1 MKLTTLLVIL
11 GFAFSLNLQ
20 AKDRPTIFTIGD
32 STVKNGKGDGANGQ
46 WGWGDPFQQYFDT
59 TKVMVKNRALGGTSS
74 RTFQTK
80 GLWEEVLKELKK
92 GDFVLMQ
99 FGHND
104 GGAINDTLRA
114 RGTIK
119 GVGEETEE
127 IDNLITK
134 QHEVVHSY
142 GWYLRKMVRE
152 AEAKGA
158 TPIIV
163 TLIPRNDWENGAIK
177 RTPGSYPDW
186 AMQVADQE
194 GIQYIDLNKRMS
206 EKLDGLGEELVTGV
220 YFFATDHTHTSAK
233 GAMMAASLVVEGIRS
248 NKKIGLKPYLLRK
261 PQLSPD
267 KFQAPAI
274 VRYDFGSGQTLS
286 GWTSVT
292 KESKYSAE
300 KGFGLI
306 LSGEMEAGNNAGQ
319 NKPKGDFLSS
329 KKPFY
334 FTVDLPEGHYRV
346 LITLGGSAE
355 GSSTTLKSES
365 RRLLFENVKTASGE
379 TVEKTVI
386 VDVRYPQMKNQEG
399 IKLKEREQNYLNWD
413 HKLTLEFNGEL
424 PCVAAIEIQ
433 KADELPTIFLAGN
446 STVTDQ
452 ENEPWASWGQMF
464 PNFLKP
470 EVVVANYAESGET
483 LLAFKRENRLQ
494 KILSQMKT
502 GDYLLMEFAHND
514 QKPGGNHLDAM
525 TTYKD
530 ELRYYIAEARKKGGK
545 PVLVTSTNRRRFD
558 ENGKIINTLEEFPE
572 AMRQLAK
579 EQNIPLID
587 LNAMSKTLYETLGV
601 ENSKK
606 AFVHYPANSYLG
618 QDKPLADD
626 THFNPYGAYELAKCV
641 TQAVLQNIP
650 DLAKYERADWKTF
663 DPAMPDPVAQFR
675 WYDSPAVNLLKPDG
689 N

>member
-1 MKLTTLLVIL
+1 MIRILLLVLLCLTFQI
-11 GFAFSLNLQ
+11 SLQ
-20 AKDRPTIFTIGD
+20 AKQKPTLFTIGD
-32 STVKNGKGDGANGQ
+32 STVKNGKGDGSGGQ
-46 WGWGDPFQQYFDT
+46 WGWGDPITRYFDT
-59 TKVMVKNRALGGTSS
+59 TKVVVKNRALGGTSS

-80 GLWEEVLKELKK
+80 GLWESVLKELKK

-119 GVGEETEE
+119 GIGEETEE

-134 QHEVVHSY
+134 QHEIVHSY

-152 AEAKGA
+152 AKAKGA

-163 TLIPRNDWENGAIK
+163 TPIPRNDWENRKIK
-177 RTPGSYPDW
+177 RTPESYPAW
-186 AMQVADQE
+186 AMEVARQE
-194 GIQYIDLNKRMS
+194 KVMFIDLNKNMS
-206 EKLDGLGEELVTGV
+206 EQLDQLGESQVTGI
-220 YFFATDHTHTSAK
+220 YYYAPDHTHTSAK
-233 GAMMAASLVVEGIRS
+233 GAIMAASLVVEGIKA
-248 NKKIGLKPYLLRK
+248 NKKVELNRFLLKRPEI
-261 PQLSPD
+261 QESGFSSPSL
-267 KFQAPAI
+267 F
-274 VRYDFGSGQTLS
+274 RFDFGSDQSPS
-286 GWTSVT
+286 GWTPITRNSF
-292 KESKYSAE
+292 YSAQ

-306 LSGEMEAGNNAGQ
+306 ASGEMETGELKGQ
-319 NKPKGDFLSS
+319 PEPSADFLGS

-334 FTVDLPEGHYRV
+334 FVVTLPEGHYQ
-346 LITLGGSAE
+346 LTLTLGGSPE
-355 GSSTTLKSES
+355 GSSTTVKAES
-365 RRLLFENVKTASGE
+365 RRLMFENVKTTSGE
-379 TVEKTVI
+379 TVQKLVV
-386 VDVRYPQMKNQEG
+386 VDVRTPKIDHQEQ
-399 IKLKEREQNYLNWD
+399 IKLKERELNYLNWD
-413 HKLTLEFNGEL
+413 HRLTLEFNGEN
-424 PCVAAIEIQ
+424 PCVSAIEIK
-433 KADELPTIFLAGN
+433 KADHLPTIFLAGN

-452 ENEPWASWGQMF
+452 ENEPWSSWGQMF

-483 LLAFKRENRLQ
+483 LLAFKREKRLQ
-494 KILSQMKT
+494 KILGQMKP
-502 GDYLLMEFAHND
+502 GDYLFMEFAHND

-545 PVLVTSTNRRRFD
+545 PVLITSTNRRRFD

-579 EQNIPLID
+579 EANVPLID
-587 LNAMSKTLYETLGV
+587 LNAMSKQFYEALGT

-606 AFVHYPANSYLG
+606 AFVHYPANSFPG

-641 TQAVLQNIP
+641 VQGIQQSIP
-650 DLAKYERADWKTF
+650 DLAKYIRDDWTAF
-663 DPAMPDPVAQFR
+663 DPAHPDPVSEFR
-675 WYDSPAVNLLKPDG
+675 WFESPAVNLVKPDG

>member
-1 MKLTTLLVIL
+1 MKKILLI
-11 GFAFSLNLQ
+11 AFIGLIFQVGVQ

-32 STVKNGKGDGANGQ
+32 STVKNGKGDGSGGQ
-46 WGWGDPFQQYFDT
+46 WGWGDPIAQYFDT
-59 TKVMVKNRALGGTSS
+59 TKVFVKNRALGGTSS

-80 GLWEEVLKELKK
+80 GLWDAVLKELKK
-92 GDFVLMQ
+92 GDFVMMQ

-104 GGAINDTLRA
+104 NGPVNDTLRA

-134 QHEVVHSY
+134 QHEIVYSY
-142 GWYLRKMVRE
+142 GWYLLKMVRE
-152 AEAKGA
+152 AKAKGA
-158 TPIIV
+158 TPIII
-163 TLIPRNDWENGAIK
+163 TPIPRNDWENGKIK
-177 RTPGSYPDW
+177 RTPASYPDW
-186 AMQVADQE
+186 AMEIARQE
-194 GIQYIDLNKRMS
+194 KNEFIDLNKRMS
-206 EKLDGLGEELVTGV
+206 EKLDGIGEAQVTGT
-220 YFFATDHTHTSAK
+220 YFYATDHTHTSTK
-233 GAMMAASLVVEGIRS
+233 GALMAASLVVEGIKA
-248 NKKIGLKPYLLRK
+248 NKKTGLNRFLLK
-261 PQLSPD
+261 NPQIQAE
-267 KFQAPAI
+267 KFQSPTLF
-274 VRYDFGSGQTLS
+274 RFDFGSEQTFA
-286 GWTSVT
+286 GWTAVT
-292 KESKYSAE
+292 PKSLYSTE

-306 LSGEMEAGNNAGQ
+306 PSGEIETGEPAGKVN
-319 NKPKGDFLSS
+319 PFDDFLGS

-334 FTVDLPEGHYRV
+334 FTVDLPEGHYRLLV
-346 LITLGGSAE
+346 TLGRAE
-355 GSSTTLKSES
+355 GSSTTLKAES
-365 RRLLFENVKTASGE
+365 RRLLFENVKTAFGE
-379 TVEKTVI
+379 TVQKTVV

-399 IKLKEREQNYLNWD
+399 IKLKERELNYQNWD
-413 HKLTLEFNGEL
+413 HKLTLEFNGEH

-464 PNFLKP
+464 PNLLKP

-502 GDYLLMEFAHND
+502 GDYLFMEFAHND

-530 ELRYYIAEARKKGGK
+530 ELRYYIAEARKKGGN
-545 PVLVTSTNRRRFD
+545 PVLATSTNRRRFD

-579 EQNIPLID
+579 EQNVPLID
-587 LNAMSKTLYETLGV
+587 LNAMSKDLYEALGP
-601 ENSKK
+601 EQSKK
-606 AFVHYPANSYLG
+606 AFVHYPSNSYPG

-641 TQAVLQNIP
+641 TQAVLQTIP
-650 DLAKYERADWKTF
+650 DLAKYVRDDWKAF
-663 DPAMPDPVAQFR
+663 DPATPDPVAQFR
-675 WYDSPAVNLLKPDG
+675 WYDSPAVNLIKPDG

>member
-1 MKLTTLLVIL
+1 MKKILLIAFIGLTFQI
-11 GFAFSLNLQ
+11 NLQ
-20 AKDRPTIFTIGD
+20 AKQKPTVFTIGD
-32 STVKNGKGDGANGQ
+32 STVKNGKGDGSGGQ
-46 WGWGDPFQQYFDT
+46 WGWGDLIVQYFDT
-59 TKVMVKNRALGGTSS
+59 TKVFVKNSALGGTSS

-80 GLWEEVLKELKK
+80 GLWEAVLKDLKK

-142 GWYLRKMVRE
+142 GWYLRKMVQE
-152 AEAKGA
+152 TKAKGA

-163 TLIPRNDWENGAIK
+163 TPIPRNDWENGKVK
-177 RTPGSYPDW
+177 RTPASYPDW
-186 AMQVADQE
+186 AMEVARQE
-194 GIQYIDLNKRMS
+194 KIGYIDLNKLMS
-206 EKLDGLGEELVTGV
+206 EKLDVLGEDKVTGF
-220 YFFATDHTHTSAK
+220 YFFALDHTHTSVK
-233 GAMMAASLVVEGIRS
+233 GAAMAALLVVEGIKA
-248 NKKIGLKPYLLRK
+248 NKKSGLNRFLLKKPEVD
-261 PQLSPD
+261 LSL
-267 KFQAPAI
+267 FSAPSLF
-274 VRYDFGSGQTLS
+274 RFDFGSVQPLS
-286 GWTSVT
+286 GWNLITQKSA
-292 KESKYSAE
+292 YSSQ
-300 KGFGLI
+300 KGFGI
-306 LSGEMEAGNNAGQ
+306 IPSGEMEAGI
-319 NKPKGDFLSS
+319 DYLSS

-334 FTVDLPEGHYRV
+334 FTVDLPEGHYQ
-346 LITLGGSAE
+346 LLLTLGGSAE
-355 GSSTTLKSES
+355 GSSTTLKAES
-365 RRLLFENVKTASGE
+365 RRLLLENVKTAPGE
-379 TVEKTVI
+379 TIQKTVA
-386 VDVRYPQMKNQEG
+386 VDVRYPQMANQDG
-399 IKLKEREQNYLNWD
+399 IKLKERELNYLNWD
-413 HKLTLEFNGEL
+413 HKLTLEFNGEH
-424 PCVAAIEIQ
+424 PCVAAIEIK
-433 KADELPTIFLAGN
+433 KADHLPTIFLAGN

-494 KILSQMKT
+494 KILSQMKA
-502 GDYLLMEFAHND
+502 GDYLFMEFAHND

-530 ELRYYIAEARKKGGK
+530 ELKYFIAEAHKKGGK

-558 ENGKIINTLEEFPE
+558 ENGKIVNTLEEFPE

-579 EQNIPLID
+579 DENIPLID
-587 LNAMSKTLYETLGV
+587 LNAMSKQFYEALGV

-606 AFVHYPANSYLG
+606 AFVHFPANSYPG
-618 QDKPLADD
+618 QNKPLADD

-641 TQAVLQNIP
+641 VQGIQESIP
-650 DLAKYERADWKTF
+650 DLAKFIRDDWKTF
-663 DPAMPDPVAQFR
+663 DPTNPDPVTEFR
-675 WYDSPAVNLLKPDG
+675 WYESPSVNLAKPDG

>member
-11 GFAFSLNLQ
+11 GLSFSLNLQ
-20 AKDRPTIFTIGD
+20 AKQKPTVFTIGD
-32 STVKNGKGDGANGQ
+32 STVKNGKGDGAGGQ
-46 WGWGDPFQQYFDT
+46 WGWGDLIVQYFDT
-59 TKVMVKNRALGGTSS
+59 TKVFVKNRALGGTSS
-74 RTFQTK
+74 RTYQTK
-80 GLWEEVLKELKK
+80 GPWEAVLKDLKK
-92 GDFVLMQ
+92 GDYVLMQ

-134 QHEVVHSY
+134 QHEIVHSY

-152 AEAKGA
+152 AKEKGA

-163 TLIPRNDWENGAIK
+163 TPIPRNDWENGRIK
-177 RTPGSYPDW
+177 LTPTSYPDW
-186 AMQVADQE
+186 ATEVARQE
-194 GIQYIDLNKRMS
+194 KMGYIDLNKRMS
-206 EKLDGLGEELVTGV
+206 EKLDVLGESNVTGI
-220 YFFATDHTHTSAK
+220 YFFAPDHTHTSAK
-233 GAMMAASLVVEGIRS
+233 GASMAASLVVDGIKAH
-248 NKKIGLKPYLLRK
+248 KKCGLNRFLLKR
-261 PQLSPD
+261 PEVDLSIFSAPSVFRFNFGTEQPAPD
-267 KFQAPAI
+267 WTPVSK
-274 VRYDFGSGQTLS
+274 
-286 GWTSVT
+286 TSV
-292 KESKYSAE
+292 YSAK
-300 KGFGLI
+300 KGFGI
-306 LSGEMEAGNNAGQ
+306 IPSGEMEEGRAY
-319 NKPKGDFLSS
+319 LSS

-334 FTVDLPEGHYRV
+334 FVVDLPEGHYQI
-346 LITLGGSAE
+346 LLTLGGSTD
-355 GSSTTLKSES
+355 GSSTTLKTES
-365 RRLLFENVKTASGE
+365 RRLLFENLKTEPG
-379 TVEKTVI
+379 KTVQKTVV
-386 VDVRYPQMKNQEG
+386 VDIRYPKIKNQEG
-399 IKLKEREQNYLNWD
+399 IKLKDRELNYLNWD
-413 HKLTLEFNGEL
+413 NKLTLEFNGEH
-424 PCVAAIEIQ
+424 PSVAAIEIK
-433 KADELPTIFLAGN
+433 KADHLPTIFLAGN

-502 GDYLLMEFAHND
+502 GDYLFMEFAHND

-530 ELRYYIAEARKKGGK
+530 ELKSYIAEARKKGGK
-545 PVLVTSTNRRRFD
+545 PVLVTSTNRRKFD

-579 EQNIPLID
+579 DENIPLID
-587 LNAMSKTLYETLGV
+587 LNAMSKAFYEALGV

-606 AFVHYPANSYLG
+606 AFVHYPANSYPG

-641 TQAVLQNIP
+641 VQGLQQTIP
-650 DLAKYERADWKTF
+650 DLAKYIQDDWKPF

>member
-1 MKLTTLLVIL
+1 MKLTTLFVFL
-11 GFAFSLNLQ
+11 GLALGLNLQ
-20 AKDRPTIFTIGD
+20 AKDRQTIFTIGD

-59 TKVMVKNRALGGTSS
+59 TKVLVKNRALGGTSS

-80 GLWEEVLKELKK
+80 GLWDEVLKELKK

-152 AEAKGA
+152 TKEKGA
-158 TPIIV
+158 TPVIV
-163 TLIPRNDWENGAIK
+163 TPIPRNDWENGTIK
-177 RTPGSYPDW
+177 RTPDSYPDW
-186 AMQVADQE
+186 AMQVACQE
-194 GIQYIDLNKRMS
+194 DIQYIDLNNKMS
-206 EKLDGLGEELVTGV
+206 EMLDGLGEEQVTGA

-233 GAMMAASLVVEGIRS
+233 GAMMAASLVVDGIRA
-248 NKKIGLKPYLLRK
+248 NKKMGLKPYLLK
-261 PQLSPD
+261 NPQLNPE
-267 KFQAPAI
+267 KYLAPAAF
-274 VRYDFGSGQTLS
+274 RFDFGSEQANP
-286 GWTSVT
+286 GWTAVT
-292 KESKYSAE
+292 KKSVYSAE

-306 LSGEMEAGNNAGQ
+306 PSGEMEAGNNAGLA
-319 NKPKGDFLSS
+319 KPNADYMSS

-334 FTVDLPEGHYRV
+334 FAVDLPEGHYHV

-355 GSSTTLKSES
+355 GSSTTLKAES

-379 TVEKTVI
+379 TVRKMVV

-399 IKLKEREQNYLNWD
+399 IKLKEREVNYLNWD
-413 HKLTLEFNGEL
+413 HKLTLEFNGER

-483 LLAFKRENRLQ
+483 LLAFKRENRLR

-502 GDYLLMEFAHND
+502 GDYLFMEFAHND

-558 ENGKIINTLEEFPE
+558 ENGKIINMLEEFPE

-579 EQNIPLID
+579 EENIPLID

-606 AFVHYPANSYLG
+606 AFVHYPANSYPG

-641 TQAVLQNIP
+641 TQAALQTIP
-650 DLAKYERADWKTF
+650 DLAKYVRDDWKIF
-663 DPAMPDPVAQFR
+663 DPATPDPVDRFR
-675 WYDSPAVNLLKPDG
+675 WYDSPAVNLIKPDG

>member
-1 MKLTTLLVIL
+1 MKLTTLLVIVGL
-11 GFAFSLNLQ
+11 VISLNLQ
-20 AKDRPTIFTIGD
+20 AKDKPTIFTIGD

-46 WGWGDPFQQYFDT
+46 WGWGDPYQQYFDS
-59 TKVMVKNRALGGTSS
+59 TKVLVKNRALGGTSS

-127 IDNLITK
+127 IDNLITR

-152 AEAKGA
+152 AKEKGA
-158 TPIIV
+158 TPVIV
-163 TLIPRNDWENGAIK
+163 TPIPRNDWENGIIK

-186 AMQVADQE
+186 AMQVARQE
-194 GIQYIDLNKRMS
+194 GIQYIDLNKKMS
-206 EKLDGLGEELVTGV
+206 EKLDGLGEAVVTGA
-220 YFFATDHTHTSAK
+220 YFFATDHTHTSAR
-233 GAMMAASLVVEGIRS
+233 GAMMVASLVVDGIRA
-248 NKKIGLKPYLLRK
+248 NKKIGLKPYLLK
-261 PQLSPD
+261 NPKLTPE
-267 KFQAPAI
+267 KFLAPAAF
-274 VRYDFGSGQTLS
+274 RFDFGSEQTNP
-286 GWTSVT
+286 GWTAITKKSV
-292 KESKYSAE
+292 YAAE

-306 LSGEMEAGNNAGQ
+306 PSGEMETGNNAGTA
-319 NKPKGDFLSS
+319 KPNADYLGS

-334 FTVDLPEGHYRV
+334 FAVDLPEGHYRV

-355 GSSTTLKSES
+355 GSSTTLKAES

-379 TVEKTVI
+379 TVRKTVV
-386 VDVRYPQMKNQEG
+386 VDVRYPQMKDREG
-399 IKLKEREQNYLNWD
+399 IKLKEREVNYLNWD
-413 HKLTLEFNGEL
+413 HKLTLEFNGER

-464 PNFLKP
+464 PNFLNP

-502 GDYLLMEFAHND
+502 GDYLFMEFAHND

-530 ELRYYIAEARKKGGK
+530 ELRYYIAEARKKSGK

-601 ENSKK
+601 ESSKK
-606 AFVHYPANSYLG
+606 AFVHYSANSYPG

-641 TQAVLQNIP
+641 TQAVLQTIP
-650 DLAKYERADWKTF
+650 ELAKYVRDDWKTF
-663 DPAMPDPVAQFR
+663 DPATPDPVGQFR
-675 WYDSPAVNLLKPDG
+675 WYDSPAVNLIKPDG

>member
-1 MKLTTLLVIL
+1 MKLRTLLVIL
-11 GFAFSLNLQ
+11 GLVFSLNLQ
-20 AKDRPTIFTIGD
+20 AKDKPTVFTIGD
-32 STVKNGKGDGANGQ
+32 STVKNGKGDGAGGQ
-46 WGWGDPFQQYFDT
+46 WGWGDLIFQYFDT
-59 TKVMVKNRALGGTSS
+59 TKVFVKNRALGGTSS
-74 RTFQTK
+74 RTYQTK
-80 GLWEEVLKELKK
+80 GLWEALLRDLKK
-92 GDFVLMQ
+92 DDFVLMQ

-119 GVGEETEE
+119 GVGEEIEE

-134 QHEVVHSY
+134 QQEIVHSY

-152 AEAKGA
+152 AKAKGA

-163 TLIPRNDWENGAIK
+163 TPIPRNDWENGKIK
-177 RTPGSYPDW
+177 RTPASYPDW
-186 AMQVADQE
+186 AMEVARQE
-194 GIQYIDLNKRMS
+194 KISCIDLNKRMS
-206 EKLDGLGEELVTGV
+206 ESLDGLGETQVTGI
-220 YFFATDHTHTSAK
+220 YFFAPDHTHTSVK
-233 GAMMAASLVVEGIRS
+233 GAAMAASLVVDGIKA
-248 NKKIGLKPYLLRK
+248 NKKCGLNHFLLKKPEIN
-261 PQLSPD
+261 LSVFSTPSV
-267 KFQAPAI
+267 FRFGFGTEQSAP
-274 VRYDFGSGQTLS
+274 
-286 GWTSVT
+286 GWTPVT
-292 KESKYSAE
+292 KSSVYSAQ
-300 KGFGLI
+300 KGFGI
-306 LSGEMEAGNNAGQ
+306 IPSGEMGTGKNY
-319 NKPKGDFLSS
+319 LSS

-334 FTVDLPEGHYRV
+334 FVVDLPEGHYE
-346 LITLGGSAE
+346 LMLTLGGSAE
-355 GSSTTLKSES
+355 GSSTTLKAES
-365 RRLLFENVKTASGE
+365 RRLLFENVKTEPG
-379 TVEKTVI
+379 KTVQKTVV
-386 VDVRYPQMKNQEG
+386 VDVRYPEMKNQDG
-399 IKLKEREQNYLNWD
+399 IKLKEREVNYLNWD
-413 HKLTLEFNGEL
+413 HKLTLEFNGEH
-424 PCVAAIEIQ
+424 PCVAAMEIK
-433 KADELPTIFLAGN
+433 KADHLPTIFLAGN

-502 GDYLLMEFAHND
+502 GDYLFMEFAHND
-514 QKPGGNHLDAM
+514 QKPGGNYLDAM

-530 ELRYYIAEARKKGGK
+530 ELKYYIAEARKKGGK

-572 AMRQLAK
+572 AMRQLAQ

-606 AFVHYPANSYLG
+606 AFVHYPANSYPG

-641 TQAVLQNIP
+641 TQSVLQSIP
-650 DLAKYERADWKTF
+650 DLAKYVRDDWKTF
-663 DPAMPDPVAQFR
+663 DPATPDPVAQFR
-675 WYDSPAVNLLKPDG
+675 WYDSPAVNLIKPDG

>member
-1 MKLTTLLVIL
+1 LIIQLI
-11 GFAFSLNLQ
+11 LQ
-20 AKDRPTIFTIGD
+20 AKDKPTIFTIGD
-32 STVKNGKGDGANGQ
+32 STVKNGKGDGSNGQ

-59 TKVMVKNRALGGTSS
+59 TKVLVKNRALGGTSS

-80 GLWEEVLKELKK
+80 GLWDEVLKELKK

-152 AEAKGA
+152 ARAKGA
-158 TPIIV
+158 TPVIV
-163 TLIPRNDWENGAIK
+163 TPIPRNDWENGAIK

-186 AMQVADQE
+186 VMQVAHQE
-194 GIQYIDLNKRMS
+194 GIQYIDLNKKMS
-206 EKLDGLGEELVTGV
+206 EKLDGLGEAQVTGT
-220 YFFATDHTHTSAK
+220 YFFAIDHTHTSAK
-233 GAMMAASLVVEGIRS
+233 GAMMAASLVVDGIRA
-248 NKKIGLKPYLLRK
+248 NKKIGMKPYLLK
-261 PQLSPD
+261 NPQLNPE
-267 KFQAPAI
+267 KYLAPA
-274 VRYDFGSGQTLS
+274 VFRFDFGSEQANS
-286 GWTSVT
+286 DWVAVT
-292 KESKYSAE
+292 KKTVYSAE

-306 LSGEMEAGNNAGQ
+306 PSGEMDTGNNAGLA
-319 NKPKGDFLSS
+319 KPNADYLSS

-334 FTVDLPEGHYRV
+334 FSVDLPEGHYRV
-346 LITLGGSAE
+346 LITLGGLAE
-355 GSSTTLKSES
+355 GSSTTLKVES
-365 RRLLFENVKTASGE
+365 RRLLFENVKTASG
-379 TVEKTVI
+379 KTVRKM
-386 VDVRYPQMKNQEG
+386 VVADVRYPQMKNQEG
-399 IKLKEREQNYLNWD
+399 IKLKERELNYLNWD
-413 HKLTLEFNGEL
+413 HKLTLEFNGER

-494 KILSQMKT
+494 KILSQMKA
-502 GDYLLMEFAHND
+502 GDYLFMEFAHND

-530 ELRYYIAEARKKGGK
+530 ELRYYIAEARKKGGR

-558 ENGKIINTLEEFPE
+558 ENEKIINTLEEFPE

-587 LNAMSKTLYETLGV
+587 LNAMSQTLYETLGV

-606 AFVHYPANSYLG
+606 AFVHYPANSYPG

-641 TQAVLQNIP
+641 TQAVLQSIP
-650 DLAKYERADWKTF
+650 DLAKYVRDDWKTF
-663 DPAMPDPVAQFR
+663 DPALPDPVAQFR
-675 WYDSPAVNLLKPDG
+675 WYDSPAVNLIKPDG

>member
-1 MKLTTLLVIL
+1 MKLRTLLVIL
-11 GFAFSLNLQ
+11 GLIFQISLQ
-20 AKDRPTIFTIGD
+20 AKQKPTVFTIGD
-32 STVKNGKGDGANGQ
+32 STVKNGKGDGAGGQ
-46 WGWGDPFQQYFDT
+46 WGWGDPIAQCFDT
-59 TKVMVKNRALGGTSS
+59 TKVIVKNRALGGTSS

-80 GLWEEVLKELKK
+80 GLWEAVLKELKK

-104 GGAINDTLRA
+104 GGPVNDTLRA

-142 GWYLRKMVRE
+142 GWYLRKMVQE
-152 AEAKGA
+152 TKAKGA
-158 TPIIV
+158 TPILV
-163 TLIPRNDWENGAIK
+163 TPIPRNDWENGKIK
-177 RTPGSYPDW
+177 RTPASYPDW
-186 AMQVADQE
+186 AMEVALQE
-194 GIQYIDLNKRMS
+194 KISCIDLNKCMS
-206 EKLDGLGEELVTGV
+206 EKLDGLGETQVTGV
-220 YFFATDHTHTSAK
+220 YFFASDHTHTSAK
-233 GAMMAASLVVEGIRS
+233 GAAMAASLVVDGIKA
-248 NKKIGLKPYLLRK
+248 NKKCGLNRFLTKKPEIN
-261 PQLSPD
+261 LSV
-267 KFQAPAI
+267 FSAPS
-274 VRYDFGSGQTLS
+274 VFRFGFGTEQSAP

-292 KESKYSAE
+292 KSSVYSAA
-300 KGFGLI
+300 KGFGI
-306 LSGEMEAGNNAGQ
+306 IPSGEMEAG
-319 NKPKGDFLSS
+319 KDYLSS

-334 FTVDLPEGHYRV
+334 FVVDLPEGHYELV
-346 LITLGGSAE
+346 LTLGGSAE
-355 GSSTTLKSES
+355 GSSTTLKAES
-365 RRLLFENVKTASGE
+365 RRLLFENVKTEPGKTVQE
-379 TVEKTVI
+379 TVVI
-386 VDVRYPQMKNQEG
+386 DVRYPEMAKQDG
-399 IKLKEREQNYLNWD
+399 IKLKEREVNYLNWD
-413 HKLTLEFNGEL
+413 HKLTLEFNGEH
-424 PCVAAIEIQ
+424 PCVAAVEIK
-433 KADELPTIFLAGN
+433 KADHLPTIFLAGN

-494 KILSQMKT
+494 KIMSQMKT
-502 GDYLLMEFAHND
+502 GDYLFMEFAHND

-530 ELRYYIAEARKKGGK
+530 ELKYYIAEARKKGGK

-579 EQNIPLID
+579 EENIPLID
-587 LNAMSKTLYETLGV
+587 LNAMSKAFYEALGV

-606 AFVHYPANSYLG
+606 AFVHYPANSYPG

-641 TQAVLQNIP
+641 TQGIQQTIP
-650 DLAKYERADWKTF
+650 DLAKYIRDDWQTF
-663 DPAMPDPVAQFR
+663 NPSLPDAVTGFL
-675 WYDSPAVNLLKPDG
+675 WFESPTVNLLKPDG

>member
-1 MKLTTLLVIL
+1 MKLRTLLVIL
-11 GFAFSLNLQ
+11 GLIFQISLQ
-20 AKDRPTIFTIGD
+20 AKQKPTVFTIGD
-32 STVKNGKGDGANGQ
+32 STLKNGKGDGAGGQ
-46 WGWGDPFQQYFDT
+46 WGWGDLIARYFDT
-59 TKVMVKNRALGGTSS
+59 TKVFVKNRALGGTSS

-80 GLWEEVLKELKK
+80 GLWDEVLKELKK

-104 GGAINDTLRA
+104 GGPVNDTLRA

-142 GWYLRKMVRE
+142 GWYLRKMVQE
-152 AEAKGA
+152 AKAKGA

-163 TLIPRNDWENGAIK
+163 TPIPRNDWENGQIK
-177 RTPGSYPDW
+177 RTPASYPDW
-186 AMQVADQE
+186 AMEVARQE
-194 GIQYIDLNKRMS
+194 KISCIDLNKRMS
-206 EKLDGLGEELVTGV
+206 EKLDGLGETQVTGV
-220 YFFATDHTHTSAK
+220 YFFAPDHTHTSTK
-233 GAMMAASLVVEGIRS
+233 GAAMAASLVVDGIKA
-248 NKKIGLKPYLLRK
+248 NKKCGLNRFLLKKPEIN
-261 PQLSPD
+261 LSG
-267 KFQAPAI
+267 FSAPS
-274 VRYDFGSGQTLS
+274 VFRFGFGTEQSAS
-286 GWTSVT
+286 GWTPVT
-292 KESKYSAE
+292 KSSVYSAA
-300 KGFGLI
+300 KGFGI
-306 LSGEMEAGNNAGQ
+306 IPSGEMEAGKDQ
-319 NKPKGDFLSS
+319 LSS

-334 FTVDLPEGHYRV
+334 FVVDLPEGHYELV
-346 LITLGGSAE
+346 LTLGGSAE
-355 GSSTTLKSES
+355 SSSTTLKAES
-365 RRLLFENVKTASGE
+365 RRLLFENVKTESGK
-379 TVEKTVI
+379 TIQKTVVI
-386 VDVRYPQMKNQEG
+386 DVRYPEIPKQDG
-399 IKLKEREQNYLNWD
+399 IKLKEREVNYLNWD
-413 HKLTLEFNGEL
+413 HKLTLEFNGEH
-424 PCVAAIEIQ
+424 PCVSAVEIK
-433 KADELPTIFLAGN
+433 KADHLPTIFLAGN

-464 PNFLKP
+464 PNFLRP

-579 EQNIPLID
+579 EENIPLID
-587 LNAMSKTLYETLGV
+587 LNAMSKAFYEALGV

-606 AFVHYPANSYLG
+606 AFVHYPANSYPG

-641 TQAVLQNIP
+641 MQGIQQTIP
-650 DLAKYERADWKTF
+650 DLAKYIRDDWQTF
-663 DPAMPDPVAQFR
+663 NPSQPDAVTGFR
-675 WYDSPAVNLLKPDG
+675 WFESPTVNLLKPDG

>member
-1 MKLTTLLVIL
+1 MKLTTLLVIIGL
-11 GFAFSLNLQ
+11 ALSLNLQ

-59 TKVMVKNRALGGTSS
+59 TKVLLKNRALGGTSS

-80 GLWEEVLKELKK
+80 GLWNEVLKELKK

-104 GGAINDTLRA
+104 GGPVNDTLRA

-119 GVGEETEE
+119 GVGEETED

-142 GWYLRKMVRE
+142 GWYLRKMVQE
-152 AEAKGA
+152 AKAKGA

-163 TLIPRNDWENGAIK
+163 TPIPRNDWENGAIK

-186 AMQVADQE
+186 AMQVAGQE
-194 GIQYIDLNKRMS
+194 RIQYIDLNKKMS
-206 EKLDGLGEELVTGV
+206 VKLDELGEAQVTGA

-233 GAMMAASLVVEGIRS
+233 GAMMAASLVVEGIRA
-248 NKKIGLKPYLLRK
+248 NKRIGLKPYLLK
-261 PQLSPD
+261 NTQLAPE
-267 KFQAPAI
+267 KFQAPA
-274 VRYDFGSGQTLS
+274 VFRFDFGSEQSNS
-286 GWTSVT
+286 GWTAVT
-292 KESKYSAE
+292 KKSVYSAE

-306 LSGEMEAGNNAGQ
+306 PSGEMETGNNAGQ
-319 NKPKGDFLSS
+319 DKPKGDFLSS

-334 FTVDLPEGHYRV
+334 FTIDLPEGHYRV
-346 LITLGGSAE
+346 LIKLGGSAE
-355 GSSTTLKSES
+355 GSSTTLKAES

-379 TVEKTVI
+379 TVQKTIV
-386 VDVRYPQMKNQEG
+386 VDVRYPQIKNQEG
-399 IKLKEREQNYLNWD
+399 IKLKERELNYLNWD
-413 HKLTLEFNGEL
+413 HKLTLEFNGEH
-424 PCVAAIEIQ
+424 PSVAAIEIQ

-579 EQNIPLID
+579 EQDIPLID

-606 AFVHYPANSYLG
+606 AFVHYPANSYPG

-650 DLAKYERADWKTF
+650 ELAKFVRDDWKTF
-663 DPAMPDPVAQFR
+663 DPATPDPVAQFR
-675 WYDSPAVNLLKPDG
+675 WYESPAVNLLKPDG

>member
-1 MKLTTLLVIL
+1 MKKILLI
-11 GFAFSLNLQ
+11 AFIGLIFQVGVQ

-32 STVKNGKGDGANGQ
+32 STVKNGKGDGSGGQ

-80 GLWEEVLKELKK
+80 GLWDEVLKELKK

-119 GVGEETEE
+119 GVGDETEE

-152 AEAKGA
+152 AKAKGA
-158 TPIIV
+158 MPVIV
-163 TLIPRNDWENGAIK
+163 TPIPRNDWENGAIK

-186 AMQVADQE
+186 AMEVARQE
-194 GIQYIDLNKRMS
+194 GIQYIDLNKKMS
-206 EKLDGLGEELVTGV
+206 EKLDGLGEVLVTGV

-233 GAMMAASLVVEGIRS
+233 GAMMAASLVVDGIRA
-248 NKKIGLKPYLLRK
+248 NKKIGLKPYLLKK
-261 PQLSPD
+261 PQLSPE
-267 KFQAPAI
+267 KFQALA
-274 VRYDFGSGQTLS
+274 VFRFDFGSGQTIS

-306 LSGEMEAGNNAGQ
+306 PSGEMEAGNNAGQ
-319 NKPKGDFLSS
+319 DKPKGDFLSS

-334 FTVDLPEGHYRV
+334 FAVDLPEGHYRV
-346 LITLGGSAE
+346 IITLGGSAE
-355 GSSTTLKSES
+355 GSSTTLKAES
-365 RRLLFENVKTASGE
+365 RRLLFENAKTASGE
-379 TVEKTVI
+379 TVQKTVV
-386 VDVRYPQMKNQEG
+386 VDVRYPQMKNHEG
-399 IKLKEREQNYLNWD
+399 IKLKERELKYLNWD
-413 HKLTLEFNGEL
+413 HKLTLEFNGEH

-579 EQNIPLID
+579 EQSIPLID

-606 AFVHYPANSYLG
+606 AFVHYPANSYPG

-626 THFNPYGAYELAKCV
+626 THFNPYGAYELAKCM
-641 TQAVLQNIP
+641 TQAVLQTIP
-650 DLAKYERADWKTF
+650 DLAKCVRDDWKTF
-663 DPAMPDPVAQFR
+663 YPAMPDPVTQFR
-675 WYDSPAVNLLKPDG
+675 WYDSPVVNLLKPDG

>member
-1 MKLTTLLVIL
+1 MKKILLIAFIGLTFQI
-11 GFAFSLNLQ
+11 NLQ
-20 AKDRPTIFTIGD
+20 AKQKPTVFTIGD
-32 STVKNGKGDGANGQ
+32 STVKNGKGDGSGGQ
-46 WGWGDPFQQYFDT
+46 WGWGDLIVQYFDT
-59 TKVMVKNRALGGTSS
+59 TKVFVKNSALGGTSS

-80 GLWEEVLKELKK
+80 GLWEAVLKDLKK

-142 GWYLRKMVRE
+142 GWYLRKMVQE
-152 AEAKGA
+152 TKAKGA

-163 TLIPRNDWENGAIK
+163 TPIPRNDWENGKVK
-177 RTPGSYPDW
+177 RTPASYPDW
-186 AMQVADQE
+186 AMEVARQE
-194 GIQYIDLNKRMS
+194 KIGYIDLNKLMS
-206 EKLDGLGEELVTGV
+206 EKLDVLGEDKVTGF
-220 YFFATDHTHTSAK
+220 YFFALDHTHTSVK
-233 GAMMAASLVVEGIRS
+233 GAAMAALLVVEGIKA
-248 NKKIGLKPYLLRK
+248 NKKSGLNRFLLKKPEVD
-261 PQLSPD
+261 LSL
-267 KFQAPAI
+267 FSAPSLF
-274 VRYDFGSGQTLS
+274 RFDFGSVQPLS
-286 GWTSVT
+286 GWNLITQKSA
-292 KESKYSAE
+292 YSSQ
-300 KGFGLI
+300 KGFGI
-306 LSGEMEAGNNAGQ
+306 IPSGEMEAGI
-319 NKPKGDFLSS
+319 DYLSS

-334 FTVDLPEGHYRV
+334 FTVDLPEGHYQ
-346 LITLGGSAE
+346 LLLTLGGSAE
-355 GSSTTLKSES
+355 GSSTTLKAES
-365 RRLLFENVKTASGE
+365 RRLLLENVKTAPGE
-379 TVEKTVI
+379 TIQKTVA
-386 VDVRYPQMKNQEG
+386 VDVRYPQMANQDG
-399 IKLKEREQNYLNWD
+399 IKLKERELNYLNWD
-413 HKLTLEFNGEL
+413 HKLTLEFNGEH
-424 PCVAAIEIQ
+424 PCVAAIEIK
-433 KADELPTIFLAGN
+433 KADHLPTIFLAGN

-494 KILSQMKT
+494 KILSQMKA
-502 GDYLLMEFAHND
+502 GDYLFMEFAHND

-525 TTYKD
+525 TTYKG
-530 ELRYYIAEARKKGGK
+530 ELKYFIAEAHKKGGK

-558 ENGKIINTLEEFPE
+558 ENGKIVNTLEEFPE

-579 EQNIPLID
+579 DENIPLID
-587 LNAMSKTLYETLGV
+587 LNAMSKQFYEALGV

-606 AFVHYPANSYLG
+606 AFVHFPANSYPG
-618 QDKPLADD
+618 QNKPLADD

-641 TQAVLQNIP
+641 VQGIQESIP
-650 DLAKYERADWKTF
+650 DLAKFIRDDWKTF
-663 DPAMPDPVAQFR
+663 DPTNPDPVTEFR
-675 WYDSPAVNLLKPDG
+675 WYESPSVNLAKPDG

>member
-1 MKLTTLLVIL
+1 M
-11 GFAFSLNLQ
+11 
-20 AKDRPTIFTIGD
+20 
-32 STVKNGKGDGANGQ
+32 
-46 WGWGDPFQQYFDT
+46 
-59 TKVMVKNRALGGTSS
+59 
-74 RTFQTK
+74 
-80 GLWEEVLKELKK
+80 
-92 GDFVLMQ
+92 
-99 FGHND
+99 
-104 GGAINDTLRA
+104 
-114 RGTIK
+114 
-119 GVGEETEE
+119 
-127 IDNLITK
+127 
-134 QHEVVHSY
+134 
-142 GWYLRKMVRE
+142 
-152 AEAKGA
+152 
-158 TPIIV
+158 
-163 TLIPRNDWENGAIK
+163 
-177 RTPGSYPDW
+177 
-186 AMQVADQE
+186 
-194 GIQYIDLNKRMS
+194 
-206 EKLDGLGEELVTGV
+206 
-220 YFFATDHTHTSAK
+220 
-233 GAMMAASLVVEGIRS
+233 
-248 NKKIGLKPYLLRK
+248 
-261 PQLSPD
+261 
-267 KFQAPAI
+267 APAAY
-274 VRYDFGSGQTLS
+274 RFDFGSEQSNS
-286 GWTSVT
+286 GWTAVT
-292 KESKYSAE
+292 KKSVYSGE

-306 LSGEMEAGNNAGQ
+306 PSGEMEAGNNAGLA
-319 NKPKGDFLSS
+319 KPNADYLSS

-334 FTVDLPEGHYRV
+334 FSVDLPEGHYRV

-355 GSSTTLKSES
+355 GSSTTLKAES
-365 RRLLFENVKTASGE
+365 RRLLFENVKTASG
-379 TVEKTVI
+379 KTVRKM
-386 VDVRYPQMKNQEG
+386 VVADVRYPQMKNQEG
-399 IKLKEREQNYLNWD
+399 IKLKEREVNYLNWD
-413 HKLTLEFNGEL
+413 HKLTLEFNGER

-494 KILSQMKT
+494 KILSQMKA
-502 GDYLLMEFAHND
+502 GDYLFMEFAHND

-530 ELRYYIAEARKKGGK
+530 ELRYYIAEARKKGGR

-606 AFVHYPANSYLG
+606 AFVHYPENSYPG

-641 TQAVLQNIP
+641 TQAVLQSIP
-650 DLAKYERADWKTF
+650 DLAKYVRDDWKTF
-663 DPAMPDPVAQFR
+663 DPALPDPVAQFR
-675 WYDSPAVNLLKPDG
+675 WYDSPTVNLLKPDG

>member
-1 MKLTTLLVIL
+1 LLVLFCLTFQI
-11 GFAFSLNLQ
+11 NLQ
-20 AKDRPTIFTIGD
+20 AKQKPTVFTIGD
-32 STVKNGKGDGANGQ
+32 STVKNGKGDGAGGQ
-46 WGWGDPFQQYFDT
+46 WGWCDPIAQYFDT
-59 TKVMVKNRALGGTSS
+59 TKVFVKNRALGGTSS

-80 GLWEEVLKELKK
+80 GLWEAVLKDLKK

-134 QHEVVHSY
+134 QHEIVHSY

-152 AEAKGA
+152 AKAKGA

-163 TLIPRNDWENGAIK
+163 TPIPRNDWENGAIK

-186 AMQVADQE
+186 AMQVARQE
-194 GIQYIDLNKRMS
+194 KIMFIDLNKRMS
-206 EKLDGLGEELVTGV
+206 EKLDGLGEAQVTGV
-220 YFFATDHTHTSAK
+220 YFFAPDHTHTSAK
-233 GAMMAASLVVEGIRS
+233 GAAMAASLVVDGIQA
-248 NKKIGLKPYLLRK
+248 NKKCGLNRFLLK
-261 PQLSPD
+261 NPEINMTGFS
-267 KFQAPAI
+267 APS
-274 VRYDFGSGQTLS
+274 VFRFDFGSDQSSS
-286 GWTSVT
+286 GWTPVSKNSV
-292 KESKYSAE
+292 YSAQ
-300 KGFGLI
+300 KGFGI
-306 LSGEMEAGNNAGQ
+306 ISSGEIEAG
-319 NKPKGDFLSS
+319 KDYLSS

-334 FTVDLPEGHYRV
+334 FVVDLPEGHYE
-346 LITLGGSAE
+346 LILTLGGSAE
-355 GSSTTLKSES
+355 GSSMTLKAES
-365 RRLLFENVKTASGE
+365 RRLLFENVKTEPG
-379 TVEKTVI
+379 KTVQKTVVI
-386 VDVRYPQMKNQEG
+386 DVRYPEMAKQEG
-399 IKLKEREQNYLNWD
+399 IKLKEREVNYLNWD
-413 HKLTLEFNGEL
+413 HKLTLEFNGEH
-424 PCVAAIEIQ
+424 PCVAAIEIK
-433 KADELPTIFLAGN
+433 KADHLPTIFLAGN

-502 GDYLLMEFAHND
+502 GDYLFMEFAHND

-545 PVLVTSTNRRRFD
+545 AVLVTSTNRRRFD

-572 AMRQLAK
+572 GMRQLAK
-579 EQNIPLID
+579 EENIPLID
-587 LNAMSKTLYETLGV
+587 LNAMSKAFYETLGV

-606 AFVHYPANSYLG
+606 AFVHYPANSYPG
-618 QDKPLADD
+618 QGKPLADD

-641 TQAVLQNIP
+641 VQGVLQTIP
-650 DLAKYERADWKTF
+650 DLAKYIRDDWQQF
-663 DPAMPDPVAQFR
+663 DPSNPDPVAGFR
-675 WYDSPAVNLLKPDG
+675 WYESPSVNLVKPDG

>member
-1 MKLTTLLVIL
+1 MKKILLIMFIGL
-11 GFAFSLNLQ
+11 AFQISLQ
-20 AKDRPTIFTIGD
+20 AKQKPTVFTIGD

-46 WGWGDPFQQYFDT
+46 WGWGDLIVQYFDT
-59 TKVMVKNRALGGTSS
+59 TKVFVKNRALGGTSS

-80 GLWEEVLKELKK
+80 GLWDAVLMELKK

-104 GGAINDTLRA
+104 NGPVNDTLRA

-119 GVGEETEE
+119 GIGDETEE

-134 QHEVVHSY
+134 QHEIVHSY

-152 AEAKGA
+152 AKAKGV

-163 TLIPRNDWENGAIK
+163 TPIPRNDWENGKVK
-177 RTPGSYPDW
+177 RTPASYPDW
-186 AMQVADQE
+186 AMEVARQE
-194 GIQYIDLNKRMS
+194 KIGYINLNKSMS
-206 EKLDGLGEELVTGV
+206 EKLEVLGENKVTGI
-220 YFFATDHTHTSAK
+220 YFFAPDHTHTSAR
-233 GAMMAASLVVEGIRS
+233 GASMAASLVAEGIKANRKFGL
-248 NKKIGLKPYLLRK
+248 NHFLLKKPKID
-261 PQLSPD
+261 LSL
-267 KFQAPAI
+267 FSAPSLF
-274 VRYDFGSGQTLS
+274 RFDFGSVEPLS
-286 GWTSVT
+286 GWNLITQNS
-292 KESKYSAE
+292 EYSTQ
-300 KGFGLI
+300 KGFGI
-306 LSGEMEAGNNAGQ
+306 IPSGEMEAGI
-319 NKPKGDFLSS
+319 DYLSS

-334 FTVDLPEGHYRV
+334 FTVDLPEGHYQ
-346 LITLGGSAE
+346 LLLTLGGSAE
-355 GSSTTLKSES
+355 CSSTTLKAES
-365 RRLLFENVKTASGE
+365 RRLLFENVKTAPGE
-379 TVEKTVI
+379 IVQKTVV

-399 IKLKEREQNYLNWD
+399 IKLKERELNYLNWD
-413 HKLTLEFNGEL
+413 HKLTLEFNGEH
-424 PCVAAIEIQ
+424 PCVAAIKIK
-433 KADELPTIFLAGN
+433 KADHLPTIFLAGN

-452 ENEPWASWGQMF
+452 DNEPWASWGQMF

-494 KILSQMKT
+494 KILSQMKM
-502 GDYLLMEFAHND
+502 GDYLFMEFAHND
-514 QKPGGNHLDAM
+514 QKPGENHLDAM

-530 ELRYYIAEARKKGGK
+530 ELKYYIAEARKKGGK
-545 PVLVTSTNRRRFD
+545 PVLITSTNRRKFD

-579 EQNIPLID
+579 DENVPLID
-587 LNAMSKTLYETLGV
+587 LNAMSKEFYEALGM

-606 AFVHYPANSYLG
+606 AFVHYPANSYPG

-641 TQAVLQNIP
+641 VQGIQQTIP
-650 DLAKYERADWKTF
+650 DLAKYIRDDWTKF
-663 DPAMPDPVAQFR
+663 DPSQSDPVSEFR
-675 WYDSPAVNLLKPDG
+675 WYESPAVNLLKPDG

>member
-1 MKLTTLLVIL
+1 MVKHTNMKLRTLLMLL
-11 GFAFSLNLQ
+11 GLVFGLNLQ
-20 AKDRPTIFTIGD
+20 AKDKTTIFTIGD

-46 WGWGDPFQQYFDT
+46 RGWGDPFQQYFDT
-59 TKVMVKNRALGGTSS
+59 TKVLVKNRALGGTSS

-80 GLWEEVLKELKK
+80 GLWDEVLNELKK

-142 GWYLRKMVRE
+142 GWYLRKMVHE
-152 AEAKGA
+152 AKAKGA
-158 TPIIV
+158 TPVIV
-163 TLIPRNDWENGAIK
+163 TPIPRNDWENGAIK

-186 AMQVADQE
+186 AMQVARQE
-194 GIQYIDLNKRMS
+194 GIQYIDLNKKMS
-206 EKLDGLGEELVTGV
+206 EKLDGLGEAQVTGA

-233 GAMMAASLVVEGIRS
+233 GAMMAAALVVDEIRT
-248 NKKIGLKPYLLRK
+248 NKKIGLKPYLLK
-261 PQLSPD
+261 NPQINPE
-267 KFQAPAI
+267 KFMAPA
-274 VRYDFGSGQTLS
+274 VFRFDFGSDQTNP
-286 GWTSVT
+286 GWTAVT
-292 KESKYSAE
+292 KKSVYSAE

-306 LSGEMEAGNNAGQ
+306 PSGEMEPGNNAGLV
-319 NKPKGDFLSS
+319 KPNADYLSS

-355 GSSTTLKSES
+355 GSSTTLKAES

-379 TVEKTVI
+379 TVRKMVV

-399 IKLKEREQNYLNWD
+399 IKLKEREVNYLNWD
-413 HKLTLEFNGEL
+413 HKLTLEFNGEH

-470 EVVVANYAESGET
+470 ELVVANYAESG
-483 LLAFKRENRLQ
+483 
-494 KILSQMKT
+494 
-502 GDYLLMEFAHND
+502 
-514 QKPGGNHLDAM
+514 
-525 TTYKD
+525 
-530 ELRYYIAEARKKGGK
+530 
-545 PVLVTSTNRRRFD
+545 
-558 ENGKIINTLEEFPE
+558 
-572 AMRQLAK
+572 
-579 EQNIPLID
+579 
-587 LNAMSKTLYETLGV
+587 
-601 ENSKK
+601 
-606 AFVHYPANSYLG
+606 
-618 QDKPLADD
+618 
-626 THFNPYGAYELAKCV
+626 
-641 TQAVLQNIP
+641 
-650 DLAKYERADWKTF
+650 
-663 DPAMPDPVAQFR
+663 
-675 WYDSPAVNLLKPDG
+675 
-689 N
+689 